1 MFKLPSLVFAI
12 VFIIMLT
19 LSQLLTYQQ
28 YKMLKEKHK
37 SELVQEAA
45 ATKDRL
51 KNILYNDIAVAN
63 TLAIIY
69 KQYGVPSKFDSIAT
83 RILSNSRYAQA
94 LQLTENGIVKN
105 VYPDSLY
112 KNTIGTN
119 VNDNAVRKAEEA
131 RALEK
136 KDIYFAG
143 PRQLRFGDTGIL
155 GKVPIVVSNKV
166 TAVATVLTRLNIIK
180 KELAR
185 TGIDRKKFA
194 YQLVKFEQQAPVPF
208 PLSDTKPSKES
219 EHIYSKIPEGDW
231 LLRVSYADGYTA
243 DTFPFLLSGM
253 GVLLS
258 LAAGLLAYR
267 KAREPYKL
275 NEIIDV
281 KTAQANK
288 ANKEL
293 QERIKEL
300 TTIYKVNQILQ
311 QEHVN
316 TDILLQEIVEVLPP
330 GWQYPDI
337 CQARVLFDGKEYKTQ
352 GYRDSLFKQIAD
364 FGLLDGRKG
373 SVEVVY
379 TENRSPQVDNV
390 FLEEERSLIKTIA
403 EAIEV
408 YFDEDVQQSEF
419 AKSENRFRG
428 AFEDSAIGM
437 GITSIEENSMGRW
450 IKVNR
455 SLCEMLG
462 YTEDELLS
470 LTFMQVTHPDDLA
483 RDLAAQAETLQGGT
497 GTYRIEKRYI
507 HKDGS
512 IVWINLNVS
521 LIKDKDK
528 QPLYLVAQIENITEK
543 IESQNKFQN
552 LVENFIVGV
561 YIIQNGRMVYVNP
574 HIIEEMGYAEEEIL
588 NEPLEK
594 FIYKDDVDLVREN
607 AREPTASDIRS
618 IRYEARIVKK
628 DGRPL
633 WFEILGGATLYRG
646 QPALIGTMVNI
657 TDRKAIYDEL
667 KQLNEHLQRQA
678 GELAISNTDLEQSQ
692 KRYSDLFNF
701 SPLPA
706 WVCDVKTLCFLDV
719 NNAAV
724 LHYGYSREEFLA
736 MTLKDI
742 RPANDIE
749 NMERV
754 IAERSKQKDGI
765 FRVAMTHRKK
775 NGELI
780 NVDIQV
786 APIQYSGVDAD
797 IAIATDITERQNYIQ
812 AIEAQNTRLRE
823 ISWIQSHI
831 VRAPLSRMMGLI
843 PMLEDSIDL
852 SEERK
857 VILDYLLS
865 SAHELDETIKTITNK
880 SEIENFQVLKPGIEE
895 R

>member
-1 MFKLPSLVFAI
+1 MYRPPLLVFTI
-12 VFIIMLT
+12 VFMVMLALT
-19 LSQLLTYQQ
+19 QLLTYQQ
-28 YKMLKEKHK
+28 YKLSKDKHK
-37 SELVQEAA
+37 NQLIQEAA
-45 ATKDRL
+45 AVKDRL
-51 KNILYNDIAVAN
+51 KNILFNDIAAAN

-69 KQYGVPSKFDSIAT
+69 KQYGVPAKFDSVANQ
-83 RILSNSRYAQA
+83 ILSNSRYAQV
-94 LQLTENGIVKN
+94 LQITENGIVKN
-105 VYPDSLY
+105 VYPDTHY
-112 KNTIGTN
+112 KGTIGTN
-119 VNDNAVRKAEEA
+119 VNTDPVRNAEEK
-131 RALEK
+131 RAVDR
-136 KDIYFAG
+136 KDVYFAG
-143 PRQLRFGDTGIL
+143 PRRLRFGDTGIL
-155 GKVPIVVSNKV
+155 GKVPIIVNNNVV
-166 TAVATVLTRLNIIK
+166 AVATVLTRLNIIK
-180 KELAR
+180 KELEPA
-185 TGIDRKKFA
+185 GIDKKKFA
-194 YQLVKFEQQAPVPF
+194 YQLVKFEKGRYVPF
-208 PLSDTKPSKES
+208 PISDTKPAKDS
-219 EHIYSKIPEGDW
+219 EHIYTKIPQGDW
-231 LLRVSYADGYTA
+231 LLRVSYTEGYA
-243 DTFPFLLSGM
+243 IDKFLFLLSGM

-258 LAAGLLAYR
+258 FVAGLLAYR

-275 NEIIDV
+275 NAIIDL

-316 TDILLQEIVEVLPP
+316 TDTLLQEIVEVLPP

-352 GYRDSLFKQIAD
+352 GYRDSQFKQIAE

-379 TENRSPQVDNV
+379 TENGPHEVDGV
-390 FLEEERSLIKTIA
+390 FLEEERSLINTIA

-408 YFDEDVQQSEF
+408 YFDEDVQQSEL

-483 RDLAAQAETLQGGT
+483 RDLAAQAETLKGGT

-512 IVWINLNVS
+512 TVWINLNVS

-574 HIIEEMGYAEEEIL
+574 HIIEEMGYAEEEII

-594 FIYKDDVDLVREN
+594 FIYKDDVELVREN
-607 AREPTASDIRS
+607 AREPIDSDIRS

-628 DGRPL
+628 DGQPL

-657 TDRKAIYDEL
+657 TERKAIYDKL
-667 KQLNEHLQRQA
+667 KHLNQNLQQQA
-678 GELAISNTDLEQSQ
+678 GELALSNTDLEQS
-692 KRYSDLFNF
+692 KKMYSDLFNF

-706 WVCDVKTLCFLDV
+706 WVADVNTLRFLDV

-724 LHYGYSREEFLA
+724 LHYGYTREEFLS

-742 RPANDIE
+742 RLPKDIPA
-749 NMERV
+749 MERAV
-754 IAERSKQKDGI
+754 NERIKQKDGV
-765 FRVAMTHRKK
+765 FRTTLTHKKK

-780 NVDIQV
+780 KMDIQV
-786 APIQYSGVDAD
+786 APISYSGISAN
-797 IAIATDITERQNYIQ
+797 IAIATDITERQNYIN
-812 AIEAQNTRLRE
+812 AIEAQNTRLLE
-823 ISWIQSHI
+823 ISWIQSHV

-843 PMLEDSIDL
+843 PLLEDSAEVG
-852 SEERK
+852 EEGK
-857 VILDYLLS
+857 VILDHLLT
-865 SAHELDETIKTITNK
+865 SAHELDETIKNITDK
-880 SEIENFQVLKPGIEE
+880 SKTEDLKSLRPDIKED
-895 R
+895 